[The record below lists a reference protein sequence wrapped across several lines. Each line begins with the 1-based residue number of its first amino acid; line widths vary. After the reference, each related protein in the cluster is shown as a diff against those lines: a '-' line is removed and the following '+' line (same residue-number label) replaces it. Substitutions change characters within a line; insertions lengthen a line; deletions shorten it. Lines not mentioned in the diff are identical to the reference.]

1 MAFKFNWDKDLL
13 DVTYVEQLRNDL
25 NKALEKAIVKSST
38 IRSLEVT
45 MLDMGTQVYI
55 YIYIYIYFIILSLF
69 LRPQFRIYIFFSLC
83 LSLIGSYA
91 SNSWG

>member
-45 MLDMGTQVYI
+45 MLDMGTQV
-55 YIYIYIYFIILSLF
+55 
-69 LRPQFRIYIFFSLC
+69 
-83 LSLIGSYA
+83 
-91 SNSWG
+91 